1 MTRGRLLEYSPP
13 TRDTVGP
20 AWRWLA
26 VVLAGL
32 PVAAVGSIH
41 LVYVVEW
48 VVHGEEPIPPF
59 HGPSNSVEQ
68 VLYLASHLLFFPF
81 FFSIALDVALPA
93 IALAKG
99 CSRPPL
105 LLALP
110 TVLWAVGFM
119 LLLADPVG
127 AMYFWI
133 D

>member
-13 TRDTVGP
+13 APDAVGR

-26 VVLAGL
+26 IVLAVL

-48 VVHGEEPIPPF
+48 VANGAEPIPPF
-59 HGPSNSVEQ
+59 HGPNNLVEE
-68 VLYLASHLLFFPF
+68 LIYLLSHLLFFPF
-81 FFSIALDVALPA
+81 FFSIALDLALPA
-93 IALAKG
+93 VALAKG

-110 TVLWAVGFM
+110 TVLWAVGFVLM
-119 LLLADPVG
+119 LVDPVG